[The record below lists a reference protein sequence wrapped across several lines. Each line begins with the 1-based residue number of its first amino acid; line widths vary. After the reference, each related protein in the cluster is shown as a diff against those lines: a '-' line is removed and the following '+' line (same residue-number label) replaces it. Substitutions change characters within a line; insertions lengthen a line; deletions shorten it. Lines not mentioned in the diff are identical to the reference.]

1 MKISKKEIKKI
12 ILEELTAVM
21 READIASDEQ
31 VAKAAGALGGLLV
44 GQPNVAA
51 DVRDALSKR
60 YPEAAKALYQSF
72 NDAQTHLDMVYSG
85 YDE

>member
-1 MKISKKEIKKI
+1 MKITKKQIQELIR
-12 ILEELTAVM
+12 EELRALH
-21 READIASDEQ
+21 EADIASDEQ
-31 VAKAAGALGGLLV
+31 VAKAAGTLGGLLA

-51 DVRDALSKR
+51 AVRDALSKR
-60 YPEAAKALYQSF
+60 YPEAASALYQSF